1 MDEEDNLW
9 LQLVN
14 EQRSNQQPAIID
26 DITQE
31 QFEILM
37 DRLEKESYFQT
48 NQPKSPEKAINK
60 SLVDSS
66 LNGSRFNDSS
76 SNQNRKN
83 RIKKNSELI
92 SICIFR

>member
-14 EQRSNQQPAIID
+14 EQRSKQQPAITE

-48 NQPKSPEKAINK
+48 SNLPKSPEKAINK

-76 SNQNRKN
+76 SN
-83 RIKKNSELI
+83 
-92 SICIFR
+92 